1 MDIKRIVMAGA
12 TLVLATLVAACGTAR
27 TDQPPAGSAALLDTE
42 WVLTSLTGKA
52 PIEDTQITLS
62 FGEGSLKGSAGCN
75 TYGGSYTV
83 SEDSLRLSD
92 LYWTEMACLEPEGIL
107 EQELAYLNALSTVA
121 SYRMDAGW
129 LELYDEAGT
138 QILVYGPQ
146 ESALMATI
154 EAPESLPSGAEVKVK
169 FTLTNESSEGLFV
182 LTWFTPLEGLAA
194 DTFSVQR
201 DAEELSY
208 QGKMVKRAAPTS
220 DDYVWIEARRST
232 SAEVDLAEGYD
243 FSQAGQYSLQFRS
256 PRLSHTAKT
265 LEEQA
270 GSVDELLEIRIPSN
284 AVSVTIGGP

>member
-1 MDIKRIVMAGA
+1 
-12 TLVLATLVAACGTAR
+12 
-27 TDQPPAGSAALLDTE
+27 
-42 WVLTSLTGKA
+42 
-52 PIEDTQITLS
+52 
-62 FGEGSLKGSAGCN
+62 
-75 TYGGSYTV
+75 
-83 SEDSLRLSD
+83 
-92 LYWTEMACLEPEGIL
+92 MACLEPAGIL
-107 EQELAYLNALSTVA
+107 EQELAYLNALNTVA
-121 SYRMDAGW
+121 SYRMDAGR

-146 ESALMATI
+146 KAALTAAI
-154 EAPESLPSGAEVKVK
+154 EVPESLPTGAEVKVK
-169 FTLTNESSEGLFV
+169 FTLTNATSEGLFV

-201 DAEELSY
+201 DAKELPY

-220 DDYVWIEARRST
+220 DDYVWIEARGST

-284 AVSVTIGGP
+284 TVSVTIGGP